1 MFLIPSHPHFV
12 SPSIF
17 PATFFGP
24 HWKPIAQRV
33 ENKRFYM
40 KSSRAC
46 SFLPFDFKS
55 LIWSTI
61 HWTSLVSCLLSPVL
75 HSCSYTVHLPVFLSF
90 SVTVKFLESP
100 SNLIYSL
107 FFSCAWNN
115 LTSNQDILCQTVS
128 VLPGGLLSL
137 YYLSVCSPSPP
148 QLQTRR
154 AWLVIAGKLGHSQS
168 PPTHSVIP
176 PTLCWSGL
184 VAEDTLMRCSTWW
197 PWLGWGHN
205 SFHSFLLNP

>member
-33 ENKRFYM
+33 ENKRFYI

-46 SFLPFDFKS
+46 SFLPFDFTS

-107 FFSCAWNN
+107 FLAVHEII
-115 LTSNQDILCQTVS
+115 LLPIKTSFVK
-128 VLPGGLLSL
+128 LSL
-137 YYLSVCSPSPP
+137 CCPEAYSRYTISLCVPP
-148 QLQTRR
+148 L
-154 AWLVIAGKLGHSQS
+154 H
-168 PPTHSVIP
+168 
-176 PTLCWSGL
+176 
-184 VAEDTLMRCSTWW
+184 
-197 PWLGWGHN
+197 
-205 SFHSFLLNP
+205 HSFKPGEPDWSLLGSLAIPSHPPLTPSSLPLSAGLDWLLRTH

>member
-17 PATFFGP
+17 PATSFGP
-24 HWKPIAQRV
+24 RWKPMAQRV
-33 ENKRFYM
+33 ENKRFDI

-55 LIWSTI
+55 LIWSI
-61 HWTSLVSCLLSPVL
+61 LHWTSLVSCLLSPVL

-100 SNLIYSL
+100 SKKFTL
-107 FFSCAWNN
+107 FSCAWNN
-115 LTSNQDILCQTVS
+115 LTSNQDILCETVS

-148 QLQTRR
+148 QLRTPESLTGYCWE
-154 AWLVIAGKLGHSQS
+154 AWPFPVPP
-168 PPTHSVIP
+168 PPTHSIRP
-176 PTLCWSGL
+176 PTLCWSGP
-184 VAEDTLMRCSTWW
+184 VAEDTLMRCSARW

>member
-17 PATFFGP
+17 PATSFGP
-24 HWKPIAQRV
+24 RWKPIAQRV
-33 ENKRFYM
+33 ENKRFDI

-55 LIWSTI
+55 LIWSI
-61 HWTSLVSCLLSPVL
+61 LHWTSLVSCLLSPVL

-107 FFSCAWNN
+107 YLAVHEII
-115 LTSNQDILCQTVS
+115 LLPTKTSFVK
-128 VLPGGLLSL
+128 LSL
-137 YYLSVCSPSPP
+137 CGPEAYSLYTISLCVPHLHHSFEP
-148 QLQTRR
+148 RR

-168 PPTHSVIP
+168 PPPT
-176 PTLCWSGL
+176 TLCWSRP